1 MAHLDLF
8 RVLFLTNN
16 CIKVYA
22 DFQKQIT
29 KNFKRNSITME
40 KNLYIDASH
49 PDETRIVLKSDSSI
63 EEYEYENKN
72 KVNFKNN
79 IYLGTVS
86 RVEPSLQ
93 AAFINFGR
101 LKHGFLAFNDI
112 QSDYYQIPTEDKDKL
127 REAEEKI
134 REDLKNTNQ
143 TDINNPFNGDDD
155 GNGNKTSIENE
166 GDSKINIEENSDFNQ
181 KNIEKKKYREKLG
194 NTYGL
199 KRYKIQEVVKPGQ
212 VILIQVIKEERGQKG
227 AALTTFIS
235 LAGKYM
241 VLMPNT
247 AKGGGISRKIFNS
260 SDRNKIRKILNE
272 IEIPK
277 SMGVIV
283 RTAGANKTKNEIEKD
298 FMNTATTWD
307 QIKTKAVESNAPAL
321 IYEEGDIIK
330 RALRDIYDNET
341 KNVYVDGNEGYQK
354 AKAFM
359 KELVP
364 KNVKFVKKFRGK
376 IPLFH
381 EAGIEKSL
389 NNIFEPTV
397 KLKSGGYL
405 VINPTEALVAI
416 DINSGQSTK
425 ATNIEKTALNT
436 NLESAEEIARQLKI
450 RDLSGLIV
458 IDFIDMI
465 NFHNRRMVERKMRDS
480 IKKDRARIQVGRI
493 SNFGL
498 LEMTRQRLREG
509 SVNWETNLSLESFA
523 LKIIKK
529 IEMLAFTNKIKFI
542 NAYVPEK
549 VKLYVDV
556 TLKKEIEYFQ
566 DKYSFVITFFS
577 EPTLIIPEYKILLLN
592 KNKKIV
598 TNIESINSKGLI
610 DITKVKKTKSES
622 VKKIKKVVKLNKE
635 KKTKSTKKIVKK
647 KKLKSPRTLW
657 VRRKK

>member
-1 MAHLDLF
+1 
-8 RVLFLTNN
+8 
-16 CIKVYA
+16 
-22 DFQKQIT
+22 
-29 KNFKRNSITME
+29 ME

-49 PDETRIVLKSDSSI
+49 PDETRVVLKSNSSI
-63 EEYEYENKN
+63 EEYEYEDKN
-72 KVNFKNN
+72 KINFKNN

-101 LKHGFLAFNDI
+101 IKHGFLAFNDI
-112 QSDYYQIPTEDKDKL
+112 QSDYYQIPTEDKDRL
-127 REAEEKI
+127 QEAEEKI
-134 REDLKNTNQ
+134 REDLKNKNLEEISVIPNGNNENKPNLNNEENIDNQ
-143 TDINNPFNGDDD
+143 TEEVKNLETKNGDL
-155 GNGNKTSIENE
+155 TQ
-166 GDSKINIEENSDFNQ
+166 NSVNT
-181 KNIEKKKYREKLG
+181 NVREKLK
-194 NTYGL
+194 NTYGV

-212 VILIQVIKEERGQKG
+212 ILLIQVIKEERGQKG

-260 SDRNKIRKILNE
+260 ADRNKIRSILNE

-283 RTAGANKTKNEIEKD
+283 RTAGANKTKNEISKD
-298 FMNTATTWD
+298 FQNTLSTWD
-307 QIKTKAVESNAPAL
+307 QIKNKAVESNAPSL

-330 RALRDIYDNET
+330 RALRDIYDNDT
-341 KNVYVDGNEGYQK
+341 KNIYVDGNEGYQK
-354 AKAFM
+354 AKSFM

-364 KNVKFVKKFRGK
+364 KNVKFIKKFRGK

-381 EAGIEKSL
+381 ETGIEKEL

-436 NLESAEEIARQLKI
+436 NLEAAEEIARQIKI

-458 IDFIDMI
+458 IDFIDMM
-465 NFHNRRMVERKMRDS
+465 NFHNRRMVEKKMRES
-480 IKKDRARIQVGRI
+480 IKRDRARIQVGRI

-509 SVNWETNLSLESFA
+509 SIKWETNLSIDSFS
-523 LKIIKK
+523 LKIVKK
-529 IEMLAFTNKIKFI
+529 VEMLAFTNKIKFI
-542 NAYVPEK
+542 NANVPEK
-549 VKLYVDV
+549 IKTYIDIF
-556 TLKKEIEYFQ
+556 LKKEIDYFQ
-566 DKYSFVITFFS
+566 KKYGYKIEIIGDSN
-577 EPTLIIPEYKILLLN
+577 LIVPEYIISLLN
-592 KNKKIV
+592 KNKKTV
-598 TNIESINSKGLI
+598 NKVENLNKIEKQKDNSK
-610 DITKVKKTKSES
+610 DNEKKSKLKTSAS
-622 VKKIKKVVKLNKE
+622 VKKSKNELDKKLV
-635 KKTKSTKKIVKK
+635 TKKKNK
-647 KKLKSPRTLW
+647 APRTLW
-657 VRRKK
+657 IRQKKKKNTKSSQI